1 MTNMTRRE
9 ALARLGGGA
18 AAALMGFAPGTP
30 GAAARHNVT
39 VATLVGLGKPETR
52 TWHFIRDRIEAK
64 LPGRF
69 QFRIVPNAA
78 LAAGEKEIA
87 EGIRLGS
94 IQASVNTTA
103 AFGGWSPRTQIL
115 DLPFLFRDREHLQ
128 GALSGNLG
136 ENLKTALRDEGFVT
150 LAYVNYGVRHL
161 MAKEHIATPAGLA
174 GKRVR
179 SIPNPVHTE
188 MWKAFQAQ
196 PVTLPIAETYNAL
209 KTGVAD
215 AMDLNKS
222 AYAALKFYEVVPCL
236 METAHIWASGIIYV
250 AAGFWQKLD
259 DEEKAVF
266 SEAAS
271 EGAKHFDALIIEDE
285 AVAIEEARKAG
296 GMIVPMENRRPWED
310 AARKVWEIFAPR
322 LGGLERI
329 NAIHEAR

>member
-1 MTNMTRRE
+1 MRRK
-9 ALARLGGGA
+9 ALAKLGGA
-18 AAALMGFAPGTP
+18 AAALLGLAPGAL
-30 GAAARHNVT
+30 GAERRHAVT
-39 VATLVGLGKPETR
+39 VATLVGPGKPETR

-115 DLPFLFRDREHLQ
+115 DLPFLFKNREHLE
-128 GALSGNLG
+128 GALSGDLG
-136 ENLKTALRDEGFVT
+136 GNLKSALRDEGFIV

-161 MAKEHIATPAGLA
+161 MARERIAVPADLA

-188 MWKAFQAQ
+188 MWKAFQAR

-209 KTGVAD
+209 KTGVVD

-222 AYAALKFYEVVPCL
+222 AYAALKLYEVVPCL
-236 METAHIWASGIIYV
+236 METAHIWASGVIYV
-250 AAGFWQKLD
+250 SAAFWQKLED
-259 DEEKAVF
+259 GEKAVF

-271 EGAKHFDALIIEDE
+271 AGARHFDELIVEDE
-285 AVAIEEARKAG
+285 AVAVEEARKAG
-296 GMIVPMENRRPWED
+296 GEIVPVENRRPWED
-310 AARKVWEIFAPR
+310 AARRVWEIFAPQF
-322 LGGLERI
+322 GGIERI
-329 NAIHEAR
+329 KAIHDAR

>member
-1 MTNMTRRE
+1 MKNITRRE
-9 ALARLGGGA
+9 ALARLGGGV
-18 AAALMGFAPGTP
+18 AAALMGLAPGAS
-30 GAAARHNVT
+30 GAAPRRSVT
-39 VATLVGLGKPETR
+39 VATLVGPGKPETR
-52 TWHFIRDRIEAK
+52 MWYFIRDRIEAK

-69 QFRIVPNAA
+69 QFRIVPNAV

-87 EGIRLGS
+87 EGVRLGS
-94 IQASVNTTA
+94 IQAGVNTTA

-128 GALSGNLG
+128 SALSGELG
-136 ENLKTALRDEGFVT
+136 ESLKVALGDEGFVT
-150 LAYVNYGVRHL
+150 LAYVNFGVRYL
-161 MAKEHIATPAGLA
+161 MAKERIITPAGLA

-222 AYAALKFYEVVPCL
+222 AYAALKLYEVAPCL
-236 METAHIWASGIIYV
+236 METAHIWASGVVYV
-250 AAGFWQKLD
+250 AAGFWRKLD

-266 SEAAS
+266 SEAAV
-271 EGAKHFDALIIEDE
+271 EGAKHFDELIVEDE
-285 AVAIEEARKAG
+285 AVAVEEARKAG
-296 GMIVPMENRRPWED
+296 GEIVPVEDRRPWED

-329 NAIHEAR
+329 AAIHEAR

>member
-1 MTNMTRRE
+1 MTDITRRE

-18 AAALMGFAPGTP
+18 AAALMGFAPGAP
-30 GAAARHNVT
+30 GAERRHTVT
-39 VATLVGLGKPETR
+39 VATLVGPNKPETR

-69 QFRIVPNAA
+69 RFRIVPNAA

-103 AFGGWSPRTQIL
+103 TFGGWSPRTQIL
-115 DLPFLFRDREHLQ
+115 DLPFLFRNREHLQ
-128 GALSGNLG
+128 GALLGDLG
-136 ENLKTALRDEGFVT
+136 ESLKSALNDEGFVA
-150 LAYVNYGVRHL
+150 LAYVNYGVRYL
-161 MAKEHIATPAGLA
+161 MAKESILTPAGLA

-222 AYAALKFYEVVPCL
+222 AYAALKLYEVVPCL
-236 METAHIWASGIIYV
+236 METAHIWASGVLYV
-250 AAGFWQKLD
+250 SAGFWQKLD

-271 EGAKHFDALIIEDE
+271 EGARHFDELILADE
-285 AVAIEEARKAG
+285 AVAVEEARKAG
-296 GMIVPMENRRPWED
+296 GRIVPIEKRLPWED

-329 NAIHEAR
+329 NAIHDAR